1 MSLTGDIGGFLSIL
15 YLIISLIASPF
26 VSYLSQLEAIEEMF
40 KAKSKDKEVF
50 DKGILKMKDKN
61 KVK

>member
-1 MSLTGDIGGFLSIL
+1 MSLSEDIGGFLSIL
-15 YLIISLIASPF
+15 IMIITFIASPF
-26 VSYLSQLEAIEEMF
+26 ISYLSELEAIEEMF

-50 DKGILKMKDKN
+50 DKGILKMKDKD